1 MGLRFG
7 EILMITLKNYAIV
20 FPGQGSQKPQ
30 MLADIA
36 ARYSQVKETFDQA
49 SKALGYDLWNI
60 VQENPEDKLNQTEFT
75 QPALLTA
82 SVALW
87 KILNDRVPLSPNY
100 LAGHSLGEY
109 SALVCGESIDFDTA
123 VKLVN
128 FRGQFMQDAV
138 PVGVG
143 AMAAIIGLEADVVA
157 QLCQEVANSEVLTPA
172 NFNAIGQTVV
182 AGHDAAIERLIIVAK
197 EKGAKIAKRIPIS
210 VPSHCALMTP
220 AAKKFATKLS
230 EASIHAT
237 KIPVIHNVDVKIHSD
252 HHSIS
257 LALTTQLDHPVRWV
271 ETIQWMAKNGIET
284 VIECGPGKVLAGLI
298 KRINPDLTTL
308 TMDSIDDIENV
319 MEKLS

>member
-1 MGLRFG
+1 MGLCFG
-7 EILMITLKNYAIV
+7 EILIMTLKNYAIV

-36 ARYSQVKETFDQA
+36 SRYSQVKETFDQA
-49 SKALGYDLWNI
+49 SHALGYDLWNI
-60 VQENPEDKLNQTEFT
+60 VQENPDDRLNQTEFT

-87 KILNDRVPLSPNY
+87 KILNNRVNLSPTY

-109 SALVCGESIDFDTA
+109 SALVCGDSLDFETA

-128 FRGQFMQDAV
+128 FRGRFMQDAV

-143 AMAAIIGLEADVVA
+143 AMAAIIGLDANIVA
-157 QLCQEVANSEVLTPA
+157 QLCQDAANSEILTPA

-182 AGHDAAIERLIIVAK
+182 AGHDTAIERLIILAK

-220 AAKKFATKLS
+220 AAQMFASKLN
-230 EASIHAT
+230 EARIQPS
-237 KIPVIHNVDVKIHSD
+237 KIPVIHNVDVKIHSEQD
-252 HHSIS
+252 KIS
-257 LALTTQLDHPVRWV
+257 QALTLQLDHPVRWV
-271 ETIQWMAKNGIET
+271 EIIQWMAENGIET
-284 VIECGPGKVLAGLI
+284 VIECGPGKILAGLI
-298 KRINPDLTTL
+298 KRINSDLTTL
-308 TMDSIDDIENV
+308 TIDSIDEIENV
-319 MEKLS
+319 VEKLS